1 VRAHVQ
7 NCPCENIFVI
17 YLLVSNTFAV
27 SPCRA
32 SLPAF
37 QFSNETSESLRGQ
50 MLSLFS
56 QAKHDDVAQCIAKY
70 GAYTSGNEPSLAAG
84 INSLCKRFD
93 DICNNFYG
101 NDYVFEVVLNQIRQ
115 DQDDGLLRRAL
126 DAQQKITVN
135 QIIKELRMEIPKTYL
150 HIPDTMAFIVD
161 KQELTFKYWHDRLV
175 EFTCFT
181 VKVGSTVP
189 WKQNFEVRSAFRC
202 SYLLSRFP
210 TPSHLIYSLC
220 IIIQ

>member
-1 VRAHVQ
+1 MLRSCRGRKV
-7 NCPCENIFVI
+7 PSE
-17 YLLVSNTFAV
+17 
-27 SPCRA
+27 SPCAFVLYSWLISLVAHTSPYLRVVC

-70 GAYTSGNEPSLAAG
+70 GAYTSGNGPSLAAG

-115 DQDDGLLRRAL
+115 DQEEGLLRRAL

-135 QIIKELRMEIPKTYL
+135 QIIKELRIEIRRRICIFRIHWCSSRT
-150 HIPDTMAFIVD
+150 
-161 KQELTFKYWHDRLV
+161 
-175 EFTCFT
+175 
-181 VKVGSTVP
+181 
-189 WKQNFEVRSAFRC
+189 NRS
-202 SYLLSRFP
+202 
-210 TPSHLIYSLC
+210 
-220 IIIQ
+220 

>member
-1 VRAHVQ
+1 
-7 NCPCENIFVI
+7 
-17 YLLVSNTFAV
+17 
-27 SPCRA
+27 
-32 SLPAF
+32 
-37 QFSNETSESLRGQ
+37 

-70 GAYTSGNEPSLAAG
+70 GAYTSGNGPSLAAG

-115 DQDDGLLRRAL
+115 DQEEGLLRRAL

-135 QIIKELRMEIPKTYL
+135 QIIKELRIEIPKTYL
-150 HIPDTMAFIVD
+150 HIPDTLVFIVD

-175 EFTCFT
+175 EFTRFT

-189 WKQNFEVRSAFRC
+189 WMQNFEVRSAFRC

-210 TPSHLIYSLC
+210 TPSHLIYSLSV
-220 IIIQ
+220 IIQ